1 LVAGSRYCVRVRA
14 SNDVVSEWTQ
24 INGEGMPAFR
34 YLGPGAGSLPADGPA
49 PTFRTPSAAYLE
61 PAADSLHT
69 RLPLFVWQ
77 PIQDAQ
83 SYYVV
88 VAKDSAFTEVLDVA
102 LTNLPMYAP
111 RARFPIRTYP
121 DETTAFYWAVVPAK
135 TQDGKQFNTVP
146 TQNNPRAFQ
155 KRSVP
160 PTLLSPANDA
170 DIQEQPVFRWTA
182 TEGADDYQIQVAAD
196 PSFGQPL
203 DNVTTAATSY
213 TSETT
218 YPADTVLYWR
228 VRATDAGAI
237 GLTWS
242 QTGTFR
248 RRLARPNLVRGNPTR
263 GGLIPVLR
271 WNPVQ
276 GAVSYDVHVQQA
288 DGTDRDF
295 RDLRSTAFTATT
307 WYGTGVWRWQVR
319 ANFPTGV
326 VGSVHG
332 GYTRRRGFTRV
343 IPSPKKPR
351 KVKRGRGVLLTW
363 KPTVQAK
370 NYRVEL
376 SKTDSFNAVHES
388 ATTDHTSW
396 APKLSWID
404 FIGGGK
410 YFWRVAAVDEG
421 GNTGGWRTGKLRLRK
436 P

>member
-1 LVAGSRYCVRVRA
+1 MS
-14 SNDVVSEWTQ
+14 
-24 INGEGMPAFR
+24 AFR
-34 YLGPGAGSLPADGPA
+34 YVTPAAGGSPADGTPDVY
-49 PTFRTPSAAYLE
+49 RTPAAAYLE
-61 PAADSLHT
+61 PSSNAVSAAM
-69 RLPLFVWQ
+69 PLFVWQ
-77 PIQDAQ
+77 PIQDAT

-88 VAKDSAFTEVLDVA
+88 VAKDAAFTEVIDVA
-102 LTNLPMYAP
+102 HTVHPMYAP
-111 RARFPIRTYP
+111 RNGFTALAAKTYP
-121 DETTAFYWAVVPAK
+121 DETTAFYWAVVPVK
-135 TQDGKQFNTVP
+135 LVGGQERFNTVP
-146 TQNNPRAFQ
+146 TQNNPRPFQ

-160 PTLLSPANDA
+160 PKLLTPANGA
-170 DIQEQPVFRWTA
+170 DIQEQPIFRWTA
-182 TEGADDYQIQVAAD
+182 TEGADNYQIQVASD
-196 PSFGQPL
+196 PTFGQPI

-213 TSETT
+213 TSEST

-228 VRATDAGAI
+228 VRATDAGGI

-263 GGLIPVLR
+263 GGTIPVLR

-295 RDLRSTAFTATT
+295 RDLRSTAFTANT

-319 ANFPTGV
+319 ANFPAGV

-343 IPSPKKPR
+343 IPAPKKPR

-363 KPTVQAK
+363 KPTAQAK

-376 SKTDSFNAVHES
+376 SKTDSFKAVHES
-388 ATTDHTSW
+388 ATVDQTAW
-396 APKLSWID
+396 APKLTWLD

-410 YFWRVAAVDEG
+410 FFWRVAAVDEG
-421 GNTGGWRTGKLRLRK
+421 GNVGGWRTGKVRIRG
-436 P
+436 